1 MINSA
6 SALLEG
12 VKVVELGQSVAGPWA
27 GTIMAD
33 LGATVIKIEAPN
45 GDSARSWGPP
55 FIRGDSAVY
64 QFMNRNKLGMVLD
77 LKNIN
82 DRGVFDRLISEADV
96 FVHNMRPGSVEK
108 LGIDAMTL
116 RTAKP
121 SLIYGDMTAFGSNGP
136 MAGRPGYEMALQA
149 YGGIMSITGTEEGG
163 PVRAGPSL
171 NDFGTGMWTAIGVL
185 AALVRRGISGEG
197 CVIETSLLETAV
209 NWVGLQMTNFTLD
222 GKVPA
227 RMGAGHALVCP
238 YGAYKASDHPII
250 IATGSDALF
259 GRLAEALGQPEWA
272 ADPEYKTMEE
282 RLARREKVDAMVQA
296 EVIKN
301 SRGYWM
307 DYLTAH
313 GVPCTPIQD
322 LADLVDDPQ
331 ISALGL
337 MTAPLDCKVPLVGL
351 PLSVNGVRPPIST
364 SATTLASG
372 RETAR
377 SAASVPEGN
386 NLFEALFRGGPTKY
400 DTD

>member
-1 MINSA
+1 MINSG
-6 SALLEG
+6 SVLLEG
-12 VKVVELGQSVAGPWA
+12 VKVVELGQSLAGPWA

-33 LGATVIKIEAPN
+33 LGATVIKVEAPN
-45 GDSARSWGPP
+45 GDSARGWGPP
-55 FIRGDSAVY
+55 FIQGDAAVY
-64 QFMNRNKLGMVLD
+64 HFMNRNKLGMVLD
-77 LKNIN
+77 IK
-82 DRGVFDRLISEADV
+82 DTAGRAVFDRLISEADV

-136 MAGRPGYEMALQA
+136 LAGRPGYEMALQA

-209 NWVGLQMTNFTLD
+209 NWVGLQMTNFSLD
-222 GKVPA
+222 GKIPI

-238 YGAYKASDHPII
+238 YGAYQTSDQPII

-259 GRLAEALGQPEWA
+259 RRLAEALGHSEWA
-272 ADPEYKTMEE
+272 NDSNYRTMED
-282 RLARREKVDAMVQA
+282 RLARREEVDAMVQA
-296 EVIKN
+296 EVIQN
-301 SRGYWM
+301 SRDYWM
-307 DYLTAH
+307 DRLTVH
-313 GVPCTPIQD
+313 QVPCTPIQD

-331 ISALGL
+331 ISAIGL
-337 MTAPLDCKVPLVGL
+337 MTTPLDGEVPLVGL
-351 PLSVNGVRPPIST
+351 PLSVNGVRPEIRT
-364 SATTLASG
+364 SATTLDSAQK
-372 RETAR
+372 TAR
-377 SAASVPEGN
+377 WAASVPEEN
-386 NLFEALFRGGPTKY
+386 NLFQVLFERRSAK
-400 DTD
+400 